1 MAEVAAGA
9 GVALAAE
16 EVVSTTAQAGVAGY
30 MIAKPTLPLKATYTM
45 IANATDDSTRRSLAR
60 SNHTLT
66 VVGNKAYVF
75 GGNTNHGGI
84 ATNDIHAITLVHSG
98 EPEVDYHLIPALPAV
113 EGGVLPDP
121 RTKHAACAFRG
132 CVVIYGGCDEHDQ
145 LVDSDPVLWLFDPDR
160 LVWTQLQGKETT
172 PNPGTRRNCKLFAHG
187 SQLILCGGSGDFGT
201 TASDIWLFDFD
212 SRVWIALPNVP
223 APTSNAAL
231 CNSRLYMVSGSDPL
245 SCELHHATL
254 HSTTQSITWETITFP
269 TNPLTPG
276 PRARHSGGFLP
287 ITTGYGRNY
296 LIYFLGARNV
306 SPPSVILPEDDAH
319 NVSQWS
325 DMWTLQVISSDLAAK
340 PKLKINKAV
349 KPAKIKDSIRS
360 AIGADPGTHSWAEVE
375 MKLPGDLNISDG
387 KLHPGPRAFFGC
399 DTMEDGSSFVLW
411 GGENAKGEQVGDGW
425 IVRFE

>member
-1 MAEVAAGA
+1 MPSAA
-9 GVALAAE
+9 
-16 EVVSTTAQAGVAGY
+16 
-30 MIAKPTLPLKATYTM
+30 I
-45 IANATDDSTRRSLAR
+45 
-60 SNHTLT
+60 
-66 VVGNKAYVF
+66 
-75 GGNTNHGGI
+75 
-84 ATNDIHAITLVHSG
+84 
-98 EPEVDYHLIPALPAV
+98 
-113 EGGVLPDP
+113 
-121 RTKHAACAFRG
+121 
-132 CVVIYGGCDEHDQ
+132 
-145 LVDSDPVLWLFDPDR
+145 
-160 LVWTQLQGKETT
+160 
-172 PNPGTRRNCKLFAHG
+172 
-187 SQLILCGGSGDFGT
+187 
-201 TASDIWLFDFD
+201 DFD
-212 SRVWIALPNVP
+212 VI
-223 APTSNAAL
+223 
-231 CNSRLYMVSGSDPL
+231 SGSDPL

-296 LIYFLGARNV
+296 LIYFLGARDV
-306 SPPSVILPEDDAH
+306 SAHSVILPEDDTH
-319 NVSQWS
+319 NVPQWS

-340 PKLKINKAV
+340 PKLKINEAV

-399 DTMEDGSSFVLW
+399 DTMEDESSFVLW